1 MKRKNASIPR
11 EEPESQNKISRRTML
26 KFAVSGS
33 LGGLAAEP
41 LLLSSAAQAQT
52 LPPAGLAQDMATAAN
67 AFLNSLNAKARGK
80 AAFVFSNSERFRWH
94 WTTPDGFSRNGLP
107 LNEMSAEQKTLALS
121 LLRSGSSKSGAKK
134 ALEIMALQTELKSD
148 PEDYY
153 VSIFGTPGGA
163 APWGWRF
170 EGHHL
175 SRQFTVV
182 GGKVAVTPFFLGA
195 WPTQTAAGARAMPR
209 EEDAA
214 RELIRALE
222 GSARETALF
231 QAASLTAHVTG
242 NDAKVRPPEPVGILY
257 SELKDAQRSLVME
270 LIRTYL
276 DVLPETLAK
285 AGLERITVAGV
296 DKIRFGWAGSLEPR
310 QPHYYRLQGPTFLL
324 EFDNSRNS
332 GTHIH
337 SVWRDYDQDFG
348 YHLL

>member
-1 MKRKNASIPR
+1 MNRKKPITR
-11 EEPESQNKISRRTML
+11 EKITEIHKKFSRRTML
-26 KFAVSGS
+26 RFAMSGS
-33 LGGLAAEP
+33 LGGLAAQQ
-41 LLLSSAAQAQT
+41 LLLTSQAQA
-52 LPPAGLAQDMATAAN
+52 LPQVTAGLASEMTTATN
-67 AFLNSLNAKARGK
+67 AFLNSLDAKARDK

-107 LNEMSAEQKTLALS
+107 LNEMSATQKTLALS
-121 LLRSGSSKSGAKK
+121 LLRAGSSKSGAKK
-134 ALEIMALQTELKSD
+134 ALDIMALQTELKSD

-182 GGKVAVTPFFLGA
+182 GEKVAVTPFFLGA
-195 WPTQTAAGARAMPR
+195 WPTQTTAGARVMTR

-214 RELIRALE
+214 RELIRSLE

-231 QAASLTAHVTG
+231 QAATLTSHVTG

-270 LIRTYL
+270 LVGTYL
-276 DVLPETLAK
+276 EVLPDSLAK
-285 AGLERITVAGV
+285 AGLERITAAGV
-296 DKIRFGWAGSLEPR
+296 DKIRFGWAGSIEPR

-348 YHLL
+348 YHLI

>member
-1 MKRKNASIPR
+1 MKRKNASIHQDGNEIRPTI
-11 EEPESQNKISRRTML
+11 NRRTML

-33 LGGLAAEP
+33 LGGLAAES
-41 LLLSSAAQAQT
+41 LLLSPTAQAQ
-52 LPPAGLAQDMATAAN
+52 PAPKAGLAQEMATAAN
-67 AFLNSLNAKARGK
+67 AFLNALNAKARDK
-80 AAFVFSNSERFRWH
+80 AVFVFSNSERFRWH
-94 WTTPDGFSRNGLP
+94 WTTPDGFARNGLP
-107 LNEMSAEQKTLALS
+107 LNEMSAAQKSLALS
-121 LLRSGSSKSGAKK
+121 LLQTGSSKSGAKK
-134 ALEIMALQTELKSD
+134 ALDIMALQTELKSD

-163 APWGWRF
+163 EPWGWRF

-175 SRQFTVV
+175 SRHFTVV
-182 GGKVAVTPFFLGA
+182 GEKVAVTPFFLGA
-195 WPTQTAAGARAMPR
+195 WPTQTTAGARAMPR

-214 RELIRALE
+214 RELIRSLE
-222 GSARETALF
+222 GSARETAVF
-231 QAASLTAHVTG
+231 QAATLTAHVTG

-257 SELKDAQRSLVME
+257 NELKEAQRSLVME

-285 AGLERITVAGV
+285 AGLERINKAGF
-296 DKIRFGWAGSLEPR
+296 DKIRFGWAGSVEPR
-310 QPHYYRLQGPTFLL
+310 QPQYYRLQGPTFLL
-324 EFDNSRNS
+324 EFDNSRNG